1 VDGFL
6 RTFSLSFAEKEMLEI
21 GAYDGATAYALAEA
35 GAKHVL
41 ATDMAAYYITQS
53 PNGVVCEGA
62 IATKNADLAR
72 LRDAYSRSI
81 DKQTAQRVSFLED
94 DICSSS
100 LRSESVEAV
109 MSWEVLEHLT
119 RPEDAFRQIARIL
132 KPGGFAFHEY
142 NPFFSMNGGHS
153 LCTLDFLWGH
163 ARLQAA
169 DFEKYL
175 EEIRPSEKSVA
186 LSFYRNNL
194 NRMTLSE
201 LEHYVQQSGLS
212 LLSLLPQWMKNH
224 LTLVRSES
232 LSQCNRVYPSAE
244 LIDLISP
251 TVWVLLRKKDE

>member
-1 VDGFL
+1 
-6 RTFSLSFAEKEMLEI
+6 
-21 GAYDGATAYALAEA
+21 
-35 GAKHVL
+35 
-41 ATDMAAYYITQS
+41 
-53 PNGVVCEGA
+53 
-62 IATKNADLAR
+62 
-72 LRDAYSRSI
+72 
-81 DKQTAQRVSFLED
+81 
-94 DICSSS
+94 
-100 LRSESVEAV
+100 VEAV

-132 KPGGFAFHEY
+132 KPGSFAFHEY